1 VILAAGRRIVLAS
14 GDGKADA
21 IARALDGPWDPNA
34 TPIQFAK
41 RGVWFVDP
49 KAAAKLEAR

>member
-41 RGVWFVDP
+41 RGVWFVDTQ
-49 KAAAKLEAR
+49 AAARLETR

>member
-1 VILAAGRRIVLAS
+1 VILGAARRIVLAS
-14 GDGKADA
+14 GAGKADA

-49 KAAAKLEAR
+49 EAASKLATR